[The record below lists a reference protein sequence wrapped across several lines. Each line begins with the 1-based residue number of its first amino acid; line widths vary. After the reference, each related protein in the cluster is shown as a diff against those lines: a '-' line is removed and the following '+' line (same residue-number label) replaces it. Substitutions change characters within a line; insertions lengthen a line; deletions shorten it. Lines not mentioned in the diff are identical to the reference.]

1 MLILAIDIGNT
12 RIKWGLSNG
21 MNWLDRGVA
30 PSNEHSVLTPQWAA
44 IPAPE
49 SVIISSVARME
60 ITDQIARRCQ
70 SWPSQVQLIRAQAEQ
85 CGIRNG
91 YDDPTQLGSDRWAA
105 LVGARHLF
113 PGRDL
118 LLVQSGTAT
127 TIDTLDTSGFFP
139 GGLIL
144 PGVQLMRQT
153 LTQGTAK
160 LGLHQGKL
168 DIYPRNTADA
178 IQSGILNAI
187 AGGIERRFRLLKNN
201 PLCLLSGGDA
211 DILLPLLDI
220 PTLDIPTQRVDDLVL
235 EGLILIAQEGS
246 K

>member
-12 RIKWGLSNG
+12 RIKWGLSNNT
-21 MNWLDRGVA
+21 NWLDRGA
-30 PSNEHSVLTPQWAA
+30 ASSNEHAVLAGQWAG
-44 IPAPE
+44 IPAPGHI
-49 SVIISSVARME
+49 IISSVAHTKK
-60 ITDQIARRCQ
+60 TDQVTRLCQ
-70 SWPSQVQLIRAQAEQ
+70 SWPTQLQLITAQATQ
-85 CGIRNG
+85 CGVRNG

-118 LLVQSGTAT
+118 LVVQSGTAT
-127 TIDTLDTSGFFP
+127 TIDTLDASGFFP

-144 PGVQLMRQT
+144 PGVQLMWQA
-153 LTQGTAK
+153 LTQGAAK
-160 LGLHQGKL
+160 LGLQQGKFNV
-168 DIYPRNTADA
+168 YPRNTADA
-178 IQSGILNAI
+178 MQSGILNAI

-220 PTLDIPTQRVDDLVL
+220 PTLDIPIQRVDDLVL
-235 EGLILIAQEGS
+235 EGIILIAQEGS